1 MQCVN
6 TWKWIGA
13 TILLLA
19 AACQSA
25 SMATPTSSPEAPT
38 PVRHTLTPTALPE
51 PPATAAATATARES
65 EPAPTHTATPVAFQV
80 CSPLAEETIPELWE
94 ILSDPYN
101 PPPPGRD
108 ERHQGVDFSYWRRG
122 ERSTIEGEGIQSI
135 LPGVVA
141 AAIID
146 RLPYGNMVMIE
157 TPADMLPL
165 EIIDALGMEAG
176 ESLYHLYAHMQN
188 PPQVSL
194 GEAVVC
200 GQALGMVGM
209 SGYNVVNPHLH
220 LETRLGPAG
229 AVFESMAFYDTGAT
243 IQEMDTYRLW
253 RTSGTFR
260 HFDPMTLFTLTI
272 EEDFVILK
280 LPNVR

>member
-13 TILLLA
+13 TVLFLA

-25 SMATPTSSPEAPT
+25 SVATPTSLPEAPT

-51 PPATAAATATARES
+51 PSATVTATATARES
-65 EPAPTHTATPVAFQV
+65 EPEPTHTATPVTFQI
-80 CSPLAEETIPELWE
+80 CSPLAEETIPELSE
-94 ILSDPYN
+94 IVSDPYN
-101 PPPPGRD
+101 PPPPGRE

-122 ERSTIEGEGIQSI
+122 ERTTIEGEGIQSI

-146 RLPYGNMVMIE
+146 RLPYGNMVIIE
-157 TPADMLPL
+157 TPADLLPL

-176 ESLYHLYAHMQN
+176 ESLYHLYAHMQS

-194 GEAVVC
+194 GDSIAC
-200 GQALGMVGM
+200 GQALGTVGL
-209 SGYNVVNPHLH
+209 SGYNIVNPHLH

-229 AVFESMAFYDTGAT
+229 AIFESMAFYDTGAT
-243 IQEMDTYRLW
+243 VEEMDQYRLW

-260 HFDPMTLFTLTI
+260 HFDPMALFTLTTA
-272 EEDFVILK
+272 EDFVILK